1 MRMNNLKSGYKSLFY
16 ASGILLAILTG
27 CSDSNKNNEKSK
39 ESASL
44 PSKADTT
51 QKIEVV
57 KNENALEIKVA
68 QKESDNNQSKSYY
81 LNYNVNSN
89 YDLNSMPA
97 NSDASVKDKPRTAVD
112 ANIHVRSPYEKVQ
125 VSMMVKQFSKNFI
138 IKCSACHNDYA
149 NGVIGPS
156 LLGKDSDYIFDKI
169 AAFKT
174 GAKKNVLME
183 GLISQM
189 DDKEIRE
196 LANEINQFNN
206 MIKEMRK

>member
-1 MRMNNLKSGYKSLFY
+1 MRINNLRSGYKSLFY
-16 ASGILLAILTG
+16 ASSILLAILTG
-27 CSDSNKNNEKSK
+27 CSDGGENKDKSK
-39 ESASL
+39 ESVSL
-44 PSKADTT
+44 PSKTDAT
-51 QKIEVV
+51 QKIEIV

-68 QKESDNNQSKSYY
+68 QKESDDNQSKSYY
-81 LNYNVNSN
+81 LNYNTN
-89 YDLNSMPA
+89 A
-97 NSDASVKDKPRTAVD
+97 NSDASVKEKPRTAVD

-169 AAFKT
+169 AAFKKGT
-174 GAKKNVLME
+174 KKNVLME

>member
-1 MRMNNLKSGYKSLFY
+1 MRMNNLRSEYKSLFY
-16 ASGILLAILTG
+16 ACSILLTILTG
-27 CSDSNKNNEKSK
+27 CSDSGENKEGSK
-39 ESASL
+39 ESVSL

-68 QKESDNNQSKSYY
+68 QKESDDNQSKSYY
-81 LNYNVNSN
+81 LNYNTNSN
-89 YDLNSMPA
+89 YDLNSQPA
-97 NSDASVKDKPRTAVD
+97 NSDASVKDKPRTTID
-112 ANIHVRSPYEKVQ
+112 ANMHVRSPYEKVQ

-169 AAFKT
+169 AAFKKGT
-174 GAKKNVLME
+174 KKNVLME

>member
-1 MRMNNLKSGYKSLFY
+1 MRINNLRSGYKSLFY
-16 ASGILLAILTG
+16 VSGILLVILTG
-27 CSDSNKNNEKSK
+27 CSESGENNEKSK
-39 ESASL
+39 ESTSL
-44 PSKADTT
+44 PSKADAT

-68 QKESDNNQSKSYY
+68 QKESDDNQSKSYY

-89 YDLNSMPA
+89 YDLNSQPA
-97 NSDASVKDKPRTAVD
+97 NSDASVKDKPRTAID
-112 ANIHVRSPYEKVQ
+112 ANIHVRSPYEKIQ
-125 VSMMVKQFSKNFI
+125 VSMLVKQFSKNFI

-206 MIKEMRK
+206 MIKEMRR

>member
-1 MRMNNLKSGYKSLFY
+1 MRINNLRSGYKSLFY

-27 CSDSNKNNEKSK
+27 CSDSGENKDKSK

-44 PSKADTT
+44 PSKAVAT
-51 QKIEVV
+51 QNIEVV
-57 KNENALEIKVA
+57 KNENALEVKVA
-68 QKESDNNQSKSYY
+68 QKESDDNQSKSYY
-81 LNYNVNSN
+81 LNYNTN
-89 YDLNSMPA
+89 A
-97 NSDASVKDKPRTAVD
+97 NSDASIKDKPRTAVD
-112 ANIHVRSPYEKVQ
+112 ANIHVRNPYEKVQ

>member
-1 MRMNNLKSGYKSLFY
+1 MRMNNLRSGYKSLFY

-44 PSKADTT
+44 PSKTAAT
-51 QKIEVV
+51 QNIEVV

-68 QKESDNNQSKSYY
+68 QKESDDNQSKSYY
-81 LNYNVNSN
+81 LNYNTN
-89 YDLNSMPA
+89 A
-97 NSDASVKDKPRTAVD
+97 NSDASVKEKPRTAVD

-169 AAFKT
+169 AAFKKGT
-174 GAKKNVLME
+174 KKNVLME

>member
-1 MRMNNLKSGYKSLFY
+1 MRINNLRSGYKSLFY
-16 ASGILLAILTG
+16 ASSILLAILTG
-27 CSDSNKNNEKSK
+27 CSDGGENKDKSK
-39 ESASL
+39 ESTSL
-44 PSKADTT
+44 SSKTDAT

-68 QKESDNNQSKSYY
+68 QKESDDNQSKSYY
-81 LNYNVNSN
+81 LNYNTN
-89 YDLNSMPA
+89 A
-97 NSDASVKDKPRTAVD
+97 NSDASVKEKPRTAVD

-169 AAFKT
+169 AAFKKGT
-174 GAKKNVLME
+174 KKNVLME

>member
-1 MRMNNLKSGYKSLFY
+1 MRINNLRSGYKSLFY

-27 CSDSNKNNEKSK
+27 CSDGGENKDKSK

-44 PSKADTT
+44 PSKAVAT
-51 QKIEVV
+51 QNIEVV

-68 QKESDNNQSKSYY
+68 KKESDDNQSKSYY
-81 LNYNVNSN
+81 LNYNTN
-89 YDLNSMPA
+89 D
-97 NSDASVKDKPRTAVD
+97 NSDASIKDKPRTAVD

>member
-44 PSKADTT
+44 PSKTAAT
-51 QKIEVV
+51 QNIEVV

-68 QKESDNNQSKSYY
+68 QKESDDNQSKSYY
-81 LNYNVNSN
+81 LNYNTN
-89 YDLNSMPA
+89 A
-97 NSDASVKDKPRTAVD
+97 NSDASVKEKPRTAVD

-169 AAFKT
+169 AAFKKGT
-174 GAKKNVLME
+174 KKNVLME

>member
-1 MRMNNLKSGYKSLFY
+1 ML
-16 ASGILLAILTG
+16 
-27 CSDSNKNNEKSK
+27 
-39 ESASL
+39 
-44 PSKADTT
+44 
-51 QKIEVV
+51 
-57 KNENALEIKVA
+57 
-68 QKESDNNQSKSYY
+68 
-81 LNYNVNSN
+81 
-89 YDLNSMPA
+89 
-97 NSDASVKDKPRTAVD
+97 
-112 ANIHVRSPYEKVQ
+112 
-125 VSMMVKQFSKNFI
+125 VKQLSKNFI

-174 GAKKNVLME
+174 GAKKKVLME